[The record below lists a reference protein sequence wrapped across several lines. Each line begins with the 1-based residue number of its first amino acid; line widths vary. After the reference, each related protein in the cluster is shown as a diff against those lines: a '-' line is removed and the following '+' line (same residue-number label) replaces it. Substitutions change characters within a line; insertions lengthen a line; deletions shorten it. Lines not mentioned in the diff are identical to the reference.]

1 MGQQGGVCCHR
12 NGEKVV
18 LVTYGTL
25 LQNAME
31 AADILSSRGIEPG
44 VLRLL
49 TVAPLPSALVAAQLP
64 QNAHVVVLE
73 EVCGGSGICQAL
85 AWDLAGLRPDCH
97 VSGIDLGHRYIPHG
111 SIASLHQYCGLMPE
125 QIADFVME
133 ARCCEN

>member
-1 MGQQGGVCCHR
+1 M
-12 NGEKVV
+12 

-31 AADILSSRGIEPG
+31 AADILSSRGITTG

-49 TVAPLPSALVAAQLP
+49 TVAPLASAQVAEQLP
-64 QNAHVVVLE
+64 PDAHVVVLE
-73 EVCGGSGICQAL
+73 EVCSGSGICQAL
-85 AWDLAGLRPDCH
+85 AWDLAQLRPDCRI
-97 VSGIDLGHRYIPHG
+97 SGIDLGHRYIPHG
-111 SIASLHQYCGLMPE
+111 NIAALHQYCGLMPE